1 MKLEL
6 RGVMLAAGEK
16 LLCRGLDATL
26 LPGQL
31 WCVLGRNGCGK
42 TTLLRTVAGL
52 RKPDAGEIFLDGR
65 ALSAWEWRR
74 LAQVRALLPQTT
86 RDAFA
91 SSVLETVMS
100 GRFPH
105 RARGWRWPLRESVQI
120 CESESD
126 DLDDR
131 DESNESDDT
140 VIARGCLAELGIAAL
155 AGRDVLT
162 LSGGERQRVAIATL
176 LAQTPK
182 LALLDEPTAHLD
194 LDVQRLAFD
203 VIARRVARRRDP
215 WSALVT
221 VHDVNLAARY
231 ATHVLL
237 FLEHG
242 ETLAG
247 ARQDV
252 LCAANLTRVY
262 RHPVHE
268 ISAGSERWFV
278 AA

>member
-6 RGVMLAAGEK
+6 RGVTLAAGEK
-16 LLCRGLDATL
+16 LLCRGLDATV

-31 WCVLGRNGCGK
+31 LSVLGRNGCGK
-42 TTLLRTVAGL
+42 TTLLRAVAGL

-65 ALSAWEWRR
+65 ALPAWEWRR

-105 RARGWRWPLRESVQI
+105 RARGWRWPLRESVRI
-120 CESESD
+120 CDPEPNDLD
-126 DLDDR
+126 DLDD
-131 DESNESDDT
+131 T
-140 VIARGCLAELGIAAL
+140 AIARGCLAELGIAAL

-203 VIARRVARRRDP
+203 VIARRVARWRDP

-237 FLEHG
+237 FLENG

-247 ARQDV
+247 AKQDV